1 MELFLESMQLDITMS
16 YGRNYYISRRDMLPY
31 MDSLEL
37 RTPSY
42 IMMIFVNNVQYY
54 VRWLE
59 INVEILL
66 SNCDPEWTL
75 IMGGIFKSVLQS
87 RLISART
94 GSVRKE

>member
-66 SNCDPEWTL
+66 SNCLTYLCFILPCHK
-75 IMGGIFKSVLQS
+75 IYS
-87 RLISART
+87 RYF
-94 GSVRKE
+94 

>member
-1 MELFLESMQLDITMS
+1 MELFLESLQLDITMS

-66 SNCDPEWTL
+66 SNCLTYLCFILPCHK
-75 IMGGIFKSVLQS
+75 IYS
-87 RLISART
+87 RYF
-94 GSVRKE
+94 

>member
-1 MELFLESMQLDITMS
+1 MELFLESLQLDITMS

-66 SNCDPEWTL
+66 SNCLTYLCFILPSHK
-75 IMGGIFKSVLQS
+75 IYS
-87 RLISART
+87 RYF
-94 GSVRKE
+94 